1 MAAPASRRRRPGR
14 SRAPT
19 DDSRTEHKALK
30 ILITAETYPPDVN
43 GSAQFARRLA
53 HGMLDRGH
61 EVHVMAP
68 MPTSGASRTMDDS
81 GVAEHRIR
89 SHHAF
94 THPYFRLC
102 FPWEVARE
110 ITRLFDELQPDVVH
124 IQCHYILGRLV
135 AREASRRG
143 IRLIGT
149 NHFIPENIEP
159 FLPFPEWFIKGYR
172 KVSWWD
178 LAKIYDR
185 CDVITAPTPLAVRT
199 MVDNGVAD
207 RAVAVSNGIE
217 AGHYEAREGEDVG
230 HQDHPVVLFCG
241 RLAVEKNVN
250 ELIEAI
256 ALIPRE
262 KNVHA
267 EIVGEGEQR
276 DGLIALAHEK
286 GIADR
291 VHFLG
296 FLTDEELRRAY
307 LRADVFCQPGTAE
320 LQSLVTLEAMSASK
334 PVVLANARALPHLA
348 DEGRNG
354 YLFSPGDS
362 GDLARKLQ
370 LVLDATQEQRRAMG
384 EHSHHMVSQHS
395 FTRTLDRFESL
406 YSGASR

>member
-1 MAAPASRRRRPGR
+1 MSNVRKP
-14 SRAPT
+14 
-19 DDSRTEHKALK
+19 HALK

-61 EVHVMAP
+61 EVHVAAA
-68 MPTSGASRTMDDS
+68 MPTSGASRTMTDD
-81 GVAEHRIR
+81 GVVEHRFR

-94 THPYFRLC
+94 THPYFRICL
-102 FPWEVARE
+102 PWEIARE
-110 ITRLFDELQPDVVH
+110 VSRLLDELRPDVVH
-124 IQCHYILGRLV
+124 VQCHYILGRIMV
-135 AREASRRG
+135 REAVRRG
-143 IRLIGT
+143 IRVVGT

-159 FLPFPEWFIKGYR
+159 FLPFPQWFIRGYR

-178 LAKIYDR
+178 IARVYGR

-199 MVDNGVAD
+199 MVDNGVPD
-207 RAVAVSNGIE
+207 RAVAVSNGID
-217 AGHYEAREGEDVG
+217 AGHYEAAADEQIQHPE
-230 HQDHPVVLFCG
+230 HPVVLFCG

-250 ELIEAI
+250 ELIEAL

-276 DGLIALAHEK
+276 ERLVTLAHER
-286 GIADR
+286 GVADR

-320 LQSLVTLEAMSASK
+320 LQSLVTLEAMSAST

-354 YLFSPGDS
+354 HLFAPGNP

-370 LVLDATQEQRRAMG
+370 LVLDAPPEQRRAMG
-384 EHSHHMVSQHS
+384 EHSRRMVEQHS
-395 FTRTLDRFESL
+395 FARTLDTFERI
-406 YSGASR
+406 YRGEGR